1 MPIQAI
7 NPVNGKLIQSYE
19 SLSDAQV
26 ESKIQLT
33 HTEFEQWKQTTIA
46 HRAEKMIA
54 AAALLRDRK
63 DALALLVT
71 QEMGKPINEAKAE
84 IEKCAWV
91 CEYYA
96 EHTATFLEDKPI
108 ETDASRSFVRYQPL
122 GVVLAVMPWNFP
134 FWQVFRFAA
143 PALMAGNGALLKHAS
158 NVPGSALAIESIFRD
173 AGFPE
178 ALFSTLLIPSS
189 MVGAVIAH
197 DLVKAVTLTGSG
209 PAGSA
214 VAATAGKHIKK
225 SVLELGGSDAYLI
238 LEDADLDHAAEVCT
252 NSRLLNAGQSCIG
265 AKRFIVLEKVYE
277 QFLEHFKE
285 KMGNAKMGDP
295 TDTTNKIGPMAREDL
310 RDELHQQVMQSLEK
324 GAKCILGGQIPD
336 REGAF
341 YPPTILTEVKPGMP
355 AYEEEFFGP
364 VASVIKVKTET
375 EAINVAND
383 SIFGLGAA
391 VFTQDLERGERI
403 ASQLEAG
410 SCFVNGLVKSD
421 PRLPFGGI
429 KQSGYGR
436 ELSSNGMLEFV
447 NAKTIWIK

>member
-26 ESKIQLT
+26 ESKIQLA
-33 HTEFEQWKQTTIA
+33 HTEFEKWKQTTIA
-46 HRAEKMIA
+46 HRSEKMIA

-71 QEMGKPINEAKAE
+71 REMGKPINEAKAE

-189 MVGAVIAH
+189 MVEAVVAH

-252 NSRLLNAGQSCIG
+252 NSRLLNTGQSCIG

-277 QFLEHFKE
+277 QFLERFKE
-285 KMGNAKMGDP
+285 KMADAKMGDP
-295 TDTTNKIGPMAREDL
+295 TDTD
-310 RDELHQQVMQSLEK
+310 
-324 GAKCILGGQIPD
+324 
-336 REGAF
+336 
-341 YPPTILTEVKPGMP
+341 
-355 AYEEEFFGP
+355 
-364 VASVIKVKTET
+364 
-375 EAINVAND
+375 
-383 SIFGLGAA
+383 
-391 VFTQDLERGERI
+391 
-403 ASQLEAG
+403 
-410 SCFVNGLVKSD
+410 
-421 PRLPFGGI
+421 
-429 KQSGYGR
+429 
-436 ELSSNGMLEFV
+436 
-447 NAKTIWIK
+447 